1 MQKRR
6 ELPLWATFGIYNGPR
21 MCYNDPKRILYI
33 IMYTHISTGGAS
45 MTKETIN
52 RIHKLYGIVLSIVA
66 VAAGILFIVSA
77 YGLYTD
83 GKAADVQPY
92 TLQTIGAAFARI
104 SVPVYLC
111 LMLVI
116 GGFILDAVLPREK
129 KKTAADK
136 NLPLILSR
144 LRAKTDLSQCD
155 LPLCNAIEKQQ
166 KGRRLHAFVSGSL
179 LGLASVLF
187 LAYACNPNN
196 WVPVGGDLNGSMI
209 KAFFALLICLALP
222 CLSTIFT
229 VFYCKRSL
237 NKEIDL
243 MRQASAAAPL
253 KGGQPSQ
260 PKNRQLAVC
269 ITRYAILAVS
279 LVFIAYGL
287 CNGGTADVLAKAATI
302 CTECVGLG

>member
-1 MQKRR
+1 
-6 ELPLWATFGIYNGPR
+6 
-21 MCYNDPKRILYI
+21 
-33 IMYTHISTGGAS
+33 
-45 MTKETIN
+45 MTQETIN
-52 RIHKLYGIVLSIVA
+52 RIHKIYGIVLSIVA

-92 TLQTIGAAFARI
+92 TVQTIAAAFSKIAI
-104 SVPVYLC
+104 PVYLC
-111 LMLVI
+111 LFLVI

-129 KKTAADK
+129 KKTPAEK

-144 LRAKTDLSQCD
+144 LQAKTDLSQCD

-166 KGRRLHAFVSGSL
+166 KARKLHAFISGSL
-179 LGLASVLF
+179 LGFFSVLF

-196 WVPVGGDLNGSMI
+196 WAPVSGDLNSSMI
-209 KAFFALLICLALP
+209 KAFFALIICLILP
-222 CLSTIFT
+222 CLYTVFT
-229 VFYCKRSL
+229 VFFCKRSL

-253 KGGQPSQ
+253 KGGQAPAAKSH
-260 PKNRQLAVC
+260 LSAILVA
-269 ITRYAILAVS
+269 RYAILTVA
-279 LVFIAYGL
+279 LVFLVYGL
-287 CNGGTADVLAKAATI
+287 CAGGTADVLAKAATI